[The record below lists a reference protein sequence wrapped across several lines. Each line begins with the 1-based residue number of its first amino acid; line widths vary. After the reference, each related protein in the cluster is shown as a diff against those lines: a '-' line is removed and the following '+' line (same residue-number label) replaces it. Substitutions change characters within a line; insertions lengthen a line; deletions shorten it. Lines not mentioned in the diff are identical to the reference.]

1 MSSSNTKM
9 EELRLSHARGHWF
22 KSSTAHHSRQI
33 PNHSPAVI
41 LLACIFEEEKVLL
54 LLR

>member
-22 KSSTAHHSRQI
+22 KSSIAH
-33 PNHSPAVI
+33 
-41 LLACIFEEEKVLL
+41 LAPTNIIYVFNSHNSYSLITPVTTIHY
-54 LLR
+54 